1 MRRRHVAVGV
11 MLILGMLFA
20 GCTSEPP
27 LNGVTRTTPLHVGD
41 VALRDVTAPNDRAGG
56 QVDAGQFTFV
66 AAEGRFLA
74 VYFGFLNCPD
84 ICPTTLMDLKVALD
98 RVDTAVAQQVDVV
111 FVTVDPQR
119 DTPDALAAYLP
130 YFFPRFHALRED
142 DEAVLQRTLDAFL
155 ASADVQRDTDGNIV
169 DVAHTAVLYLVNDQ
183 GDVVIEWPFGTRPQM
198 IADDLVQLTQAVR
211 AVAP

>member
-1 MRRRHVAVGV
+1 MSRRHVAVGAA
-11 MLILGMLFA
+11 LLLGMLFA
-20 GCTSEPP
+20 GCTSEPS

-41 VALRDVTAPNDRAGG
+41 RALPDVTDPNDRAGG
-56 QVDAGQFTFV
+56 QVANGQLQFV

-84 ICPTTLMDLKVALD
+84 ICPTTLMDLKAALD
-98 RVDTAVAQQVDVV
+98 RVDAAVAGQIDVV
-111 FVTVDPQR
+111 FVTVDPER
-119 DTPDALAAYLP
+119 DTPDALASYLS

-142 DEAVLQRTLDAFL
+142 NDAVLQRTLDAFL
-155 ASADVQRDTDGNIV
+155 ASAEVQRDTDGNIV

-198 IADDLVQLTQAVR
+198 IADDLVQLSEAVR